1 MIGEG
6 VNFITFTKRSIKC
19 TFFGCQLKATFIK
32 LKILVLI
39 FKQGFI
45 IDYSFSLVK
54 AYNISLTFQYKNLY
68 DIGNSIQNLSLQN
81 NFKVSLQES
90 SRYRQKSIQNIYL
103 GVSLQNIVKDSL
115 TKILLIQL
123 TAFKTFSLV
132 QNIFKD
138 LIPER
143 K

>member
-1 MIGEG
+1 MI
-6 VNFITFTKRSIKC
+6 
-19 TFFGCQLKATFIK
+19 
-32 LKILVLI
+32 
-39 FKQGFI
+39 
-45 IDYSFSLVK
+45 
-54 AYNISLTFQYKNLY
+54 Y

-115 TKILLIQL
+115 TKLLLIQL

-138 LIPER
+138 LIPEVNEIIHDIGNSIQNLMMISGNLYSMAGR
-143 K
+143 KSIL